1 MPTPWAKRGQSAQ
14 LKMGKLTW
22 ASKGRGFVWRFQSRA
37 WTQPGSC
44 ELTWA
49 PQPLACWEK
58 HAVLE
63 GRGTTHRA
71 SLILKVRGTGPAGGR
86 GAEQTVLALE
96 ARKTGQRD
104 QGSSAWSCAKPPV
117 PGKKRG
123 DARPGGH
130 ARVTGRVGPP
140 GD

>member
-1 MPTPWAKRGQSAQ
+1 
-14 LKMGKLTW
+14 MGAGPMGEVQIECTAEDGKTNLGFE
-22 ASKGRGFVWRFQSRA
+22 GRGFVWRFQSRA

-44 ELTWA
+44 ELIWA

-96 ARKTGQRD
+96 AQKTGQRD
-104 QGSSAWSCAKPPV
+104 QGSNAWSCAKPPV
-117 PGKKRG
+117 PGKKWG
-123 DARPGGH
+123 C
-130 ARVTGRVGPP
+130 
-140 GD
+140 